1 MNDINKLLDEI
12 GRLIPNVSSLEHWQ
26 ETEGGGEKEF
36 AGELVPPERI
46 ATLQALATAYREQ
59 GEKLEKAIFYLE
71 SISGGWDPDWML
83 KRAYEGLAE
92 LGVKG
97 YETNGQELRETTKV
111 D

>member
-12 GRLIPNVSSLEHWQ
+12 ENLPDG
-26 ETEGGGEKEF
+26 ETLSVEVAF
-36 AGELVPPERI
+36 ADTPQFSTDSI
-46 ATLQALATAYREQ
+46 KALATAYREQ